1 MKKHSPYF
9 KRNFASI
16 FLGGL
21 GSQAMYVLMA
31 NYTTIFFTDFLGVG
45 AGVAGTIFMLSRIWD
60 GINDPICGVWI
71 EKSNPRFGKIPTF
84 ITIGG
89 ILAGIS
95 LVLLFTVPNFSTMG
109 RTVWG
114 AVAYNLYG
122 MAFTAV
128 TVATLLQMAR
138 GTREAKERVSL
149 SMSYTVSCAVA
160 GIGMAALIIKIMA
173 AFTASDPAKG
183 YQRAAVYSAAIGIVG
198 LIISAVLFCDQESEL
213 EQQAETKEEIK
224 EKTKVIDMIKGVVK
238 VPSFLALVS
247 GVCISNVGY
256 GMLAANLMYYLTYVL
271 EKPEVMGFLL
281 PATYIGLFGGSLIA
295 PFLTRFGK
303 KTGMES
309 GMVLMVISAAVIRI
323 FEGNVVAL
331 VAGYF
336 LMAASSAI
344 LTTFLQPAL
353 VDCAEYTEYKTGIK
367 CQALAMT
374 GFTFVSKMTA
384 GLSAAIL
391 GFALQIAKYDGMAA
405 VQAESAVGMIRN
417 MMFLPVVIASTVG
430 FVIFFFLYKLDEKKM
445 EQVRDALQERSAG
458 HQE

>member
-31 NYTTIFFTDFLGVG
+31 NYTTIFFTDFLGIG

-160 GIGMAALIIKIMA
+160 GIGMAALITKIMTTFA
-173 AFTASDPAKG
+173 ASDPTKG
-183 YQRAAVYSAAIGIVG
+183 YQRAAVYSAVIGIIG
-198 LIISAVLFCDQESEL
+198 LIISAVLFRDQESEL
-213 EQQAETKEEIK
+213 EQQAETKE
-224 EKTKVIDMIKGVVK
+224 KTRVIDMIRGVVK

-256 GMLAANLMYYLTYVL
+256 GILAADLMYYLTYVM
-271 EKPEVMGFLL
+271 EKPEVMGLLL
-281 PATYIGLFGGSLIA
+281 PAMYIGLFGGSLIA

-391 GFALQIAKYDGMAA
+391 GFALQIARYDGTAA
-405 VQAESAVGMIRN
+405 AQTESAVDMIRN
-417 MMFLPVVIASTVG
+417 MMFLPVVIASMVG
-430 FVIFFFLYKLDEKKM
+430 FVILFFLYKLDEKKM
-445 EQVRDALQERSAG
+445 KQVRDALQERSAG